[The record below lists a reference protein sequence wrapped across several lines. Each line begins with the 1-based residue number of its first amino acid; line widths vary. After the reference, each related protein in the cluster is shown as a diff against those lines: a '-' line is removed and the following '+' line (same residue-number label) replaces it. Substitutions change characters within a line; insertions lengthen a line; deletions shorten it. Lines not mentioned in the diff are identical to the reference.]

1 MVLVPNRSCE
11 HGGAQAPRRRRSD
24 SGVSRPST
32 PGWLASLI
40 STGTATV
47 VSPESAG
54 AVGRPS
60 LAASW
65 FASSLSFRA
74 GACLPHQP
82 PKYAL
87 GDEESRNDN
96 SRWKTLAIRLP
107 AKLPASRG
115 SVERREASTCKQAEM
130 VEANRTRRGG
140 DTMHEMLKGL
150 HLLAGW
156 PGHDPRPV
164 TIGSV
169 HPALM
174 SSSQQRLRLNPLM
187 TSSKSNRLFFG
198 KKNQIFFLNYLDEI
212 NIKQAAL

>member
-1 MVLVPNRSCE
+1 M
-11 HGGAQAPRRRRSD
+11 
-24 SGVSRPST
+24 
-32 PGWLASLI
+32 
-40 STGTATV
+40 
-47 VSPESAG
+47 
-54 AVGRPS
+54 
-60 LAASW
+60 AASW

-96 SRWKTLAIRLP
+96 SRWKTLTIRLP

-140 DTMHEMLKGL
+140 DTLHEMLKGL

-187 TSSKSNRLFFG
+187 TSPRKTTAFFWGKKSN
-198 KKNQIFFLNYLDEI
+198 IFSLNYLDEI

>member
-40 STGTATV
+40 STGTAAV
-47 VSPESAG
+47 VSPE

-187 TSSKSNRLFFG
+187 TSPRKTTAFFG
-198 KKNQIFFLNYLDEI
+198 EKNQIFFH
-212 NIKQAAL
+212 